1 MTVSWSVSMLL
12 QLMIGREQHI
22 ALASVPC
29 DTNLCQWL
37 RKKQGNWLVH
47 CSGNCCPLHIMSIYR
62 NAIWF
67 LNGIQQYTRKG
78 YAAASKDFETK
89 DLEVS
94 VVGRSFLITGANS
107 GIGKATAMAI
117 AKKGG
122 TVHLVCR
129 NKDKAEEAK
138 SEIVSESG
146 NAEVYVHVV
155 DMSQTRKVW
164 EFAEAFKKEHPSLN
178 VLINN
183 AGCMIHKRELNAEG
197 LEMNFAT
204 NTMGVYILTQS
215 LIPLLQKSRDP
226 RVITVSSGGMLV
238 QNLRVDDLQSEKDH
252 FDGVM
257 VYAQNKRQ
265 QVVLT
270 EHWAKANPVIHFSVM
285 HPGWVDTAAV
295 STAMPQFHQMMGDRL
310 RSVDQGAD
318 TVVWL
323 ALSRAAARKSSG
335 QFFQDRKSVPTHLPL
350 AWTHSSA
357 EEIHSFIT
365 QLETLARAVQSQHD
379 LKGHTDTSVPQFV

>member
-1 MTVSWSVSMLL
+1 
-12 QLMIGREQHI
+12 MIGREQHI
-22 ALASVPC
+22 APARLSCEA
-29 DTNLCQWL
+29 NLCQWW
-37 RKKQGNWLVH
+37 RKERWGEVVH
-47 CSGNCCPLHIMSIYR
+47 CSGDCCPLHIMSLYR
-62 NAIWF
+62 NTIWF

-78 YAAASKDFETK
+78 YVAASKSFEAK

-94 VVGRSFLITGANS
+94 VVGRSFMITGANS
-107 GIGKATAMAI
+107 GIGKATSMAI

-122 TVHLVCR
+122 TVHMVCR
-129 NKDKAEEAK
+129 NKDRAEVAK

-146 NAEVYVHVV
+146 NAEVYIHVV
-155 DMSQTRKVW
+155 DMSQTHKVW
-164 EFAEAFKKEHPSLN
+164 EFAEAFKKEYPSLN

-183 AGCMIHKRELNAEG
+183 AGCMMSKRELNAEG

-204 NTMGVYILTQS
+204 NTMGVYILTQT

-238 QNLRVDDLQSEKDH
+238 QKLQVDDLQSEKGR

-270 EHWAKANPVIHFSVM
+270 EHWAKTNPVIHFSVM
-285 HPGWVDTAAV
+285 HPGWVDTPAV
-295 STAMPQFHQMMGDRL
+295 STAMPQFHHMMGDRL

-323 ALSRAAARKSSG
+323 ALSRAAARKRSG
-335 QFFQDRKSVPTHLPL
+335 QFFQDRKPVATHLTL
-350 AWTHSSA
+350 AWTHSSP
-357 EEIHSFIT
+357 EETRSFLT
-365 QLETLARAVQSQHD
+365 QLETLARAAQSRRDVD
-379 LKGHTDTSVPQFV
+379 LKGREDASTPQFV